1 MTKKPT
7 FRVFP
12 KSNSYWNAIKIHFL
26 DGIPCDRIVH
36 PCNDCLIP
44 IHNALN
50 ISFDN
55 CSNDQICHLVS
66 CVTQHQDVS
75 ECEVLTKGI
84 KVDFKDIDICLDQLG
99 KRIDLNY
106 LADHLRRELTE
117 YGEKFIFTSFTS
129 LDLHGII
136 TGLQLSCNSLFSKDD
151 KLVDFFLLQASSL
164 VRRLGMDETVL
175 KQYYLYRFIPE
186 LQERARELLFP
197 QPIEKS

>member
-1 MTKKPT
+1 M
-7 FRVFP
+7 
-12 KSNSYWNAIKIHFL
+12 
-26 DGIPCDRIVH
+26 
-36 PCNDCLIP
+36 
-44 IHNALN
+44 
-50 ISFDN
+50 
-55 CSNDQICHLVS
+55 
-66 CVTQHQDVS
+66 S

-84 KVDFKDIDICLDQLG
+84 KVDFKDIDICFDQLG
-99 KRIDLNY
+99 NRIDLNY

-117 YGEKFIFTSFTS
+117 YGEQFIFTSFTS
-129 LDLHGII
+129 PDLHGII

-164 VRRLGMDETVL
+164 VRRLAMDEPVL